1 MISSYWDEHDYFPTS
16 GAAMNLLKPYL
27 HICMQCIG
35 SSVWLTSQ
43 LLPCKKVGFGWKS
56 SSDTP
61 VGGLILFLF
70 DYIHQYNNPHQDS
83 RSAHTALLKV
93 SRAPHSITLRD
104 GERKY
109 DDKTHCLCFVIKM
122 LYCLKVSA
130 IILNYACCSLFMPT
144 HKCIIQC
151 AKSLVN
157 IRTIIALVEHFMT
170 FYITVHG

>member
-1 MISSYWDEHDYFPTS
+1 MIISPPHGQPWIFWELTS
-16 GAAMNLLKPYL
+16 
-27 HICMQCIG
+27 ICMQCVS

-43 LLPCKKVGFGWKS
+43 LLPCKKVGFWWKS
-56 SSDTP
+56 SSHTT

-70 DYIHQYNNPHQDS
+70 DYVQYNNPHHVRSYDP

-93 SRAPHSITLRD
+93 SRAVVATPHSINLCD
-104 GERKY
+104 SERKY
-109 DDKTHCLCFVIKM
+109 DDKTHCLCFFIKM
-122 LYCLKVSA
+122 LYCLKVST

-157 IRTIIALVEHFMT
+157 IQTIIALVEHFMT